1 MPPAAHSRRHANCAM
16 NFDELAAKT
25 ICCHLCGENPGA
37 SVRIGLAAKASSG
50 KSNRITASPYMPKP
64 PAALSLGSA
73 GCRVMA
79 WRWWEPAQRCY
90 LPACRIHLSC
100 IRAALG
106 GGLFN
111 LRPTTQNRVWDV
123 LFCSRV
129 VFSTSNRMSLWFLAS
144 VKRGPE
150 ERYF

>member
-1 MPPAAHSRRHANCAM
+1 M
-16 NFDELAAKT
+16 NFDEVAAKLT
-25 ICCHLCGENPGA
+25 CSHLCVENRGA
-37 SVRIGLAAKASSG
+37 SVRIGLAAKASPG
-50 KSNRITASPYMPKP
+50 KSSRVTAHPYIPKP

-73 GCRVMA
+73 GCRAMA
-79 WRWWEPAQRCY
+79 WRWCDPAQRCY

-111 LRPTTQNRVWDV
+111 LRPTTQNRVWGV

-129 VFSTSNRMSLWFLAS
+129 VFSTSNQTSLRFLAS
-144 VKRGPE
+144 VKRCPE
-150 ERYF
+150 KRYF